1 MGMVACSDDDVTGD
15 DNNSGTEIPPI
26 SEANTPTP
34 NPYLAAEHYSVTH
47 FNSAQTDGFPYNVKS
62 GTFQVDINDCEG
74 SWSGP
79 VNLMTLSSTDP
90 DYMWN
95 MSSDRVA
102 YVYVGDGSFTRVSEA
117 ALPGVTTK
125 TEEELRKVVADY
137 NSVDEVRNA
146 ITPFWESIHNS
157 SCRAG
162 IMSSATKTI
171 TLISMPLPESCAIS

>member
-1 MGMVACSDDDVTGD
+1 MRMKNFLQPFGWKAWFVVGITCMGMVACSDDDVPGD

-79 VNLMTLSSTDP
+79 VNLMTLSSTQ
-90 DYMWN
+90 
-95 MSSDRVA
+95 SD
-102 YVYVGDGSFTRVSEA
+102 DTFFNGS
-117 ALPGVTTK
+117 
-125 TEEELRKVVADY
+125 
-137 NSVDEVRNA
+137 
-146 ITPFWESIHNS
+146 
-157 SCRAG
+157 
-162 IMSSATKTI
+162 
-171 TLISMPLPESCAIS
+171 